1 MEINDIQ
8 GTVNKS
14 VNISDRN
21 SRAYPGFAFA
31 PGGTKMGRFA
41 HIFSAHRADL
51 TSLIWLARAAL
62 EHDPH
67 TGLWR
72 QFSRKLIDRHAIV
85 AEHPLQSGRLCKIHK
100 TITGMRYAAGT

>member
-21 SRAYPGFAFA
+21 SKTYFGYALS
-31 PGGTKMGRFA
+31 PGGTNVGRFA
-41 HIFSAHRADL
+41 HIFSTRRAGL
-51 TSLIWLARAAL
+51 TSLIWPARAAHEL
-62 EHDPH
+62 DPR

-72 QFSRKLIDRHAIV
+72 QSGRKLIDRHAIL
-85 AEHPLQSGRLCKIHK
+85 AEHPLQSGGLCEIHM
-100 TITGMRYAAGT
+100 TITGMR